1 MSSSLSIQRIIK
13 LFWSIS
19 KELRTTKNS
28 AGNLRGRPFST
39 LLLMIPLSQNGYG
52 SRLRDVGAYFL
63 CDPPYTRSRCSGFQ
77 LCWIPAVSVLRY
89 GVELAVADKSDEAV
103 YVGSGGEITKL
114 TNIRAAEA
122 GHLHAASVENRKD
135 SQLPLSIT

>member
-1 MSSSLSIQRIIK
+1 M
-13 LFWSIS
+13 
-19 KELRTTKNS
+19 
-28 AGNLRGRPFST
+28 
-39 LLLMIPLSQNGYG
+39 
-52 SRLRDVGAYFL
+52 
-63 CDPPYTRSRCSGFQ
+63 
-77 LCWIPAVSVLRY
+77 
-89 GVELAVADKSDEAV
+89 ELAVADKSDEAV